1 MPLVLSLG
9 RMYCKSGTEPCRK
22 VGLSFIYGGNSVKII
37 EPATSEEF
45 KKYYNLR
52 YEVLRKPWLQPKGSE
67 RDEEE
72 ETSLHRM
79 IIDEPNG
86 KAVAVGRL
94 QFNSIEEAQIRYM
107 AVSDDYQGMGYG
119 SKIVKVLDNIAR
131 EKGSRKIILQSRE
144 NAVKFYE
151 KNGYKIIEKSHL
163 LFDEIQHWLMEKELS

>member
-1 MPLVLSLG
+1 M
-9 RMYCKSGTEPCRK
+9 E
-22 VGLSFIYGGNSVKII
+22 II
-37 EPATSEEF
+37 EPNTSDEF
-45 KKYYNLR
+45 KIYYNLR
-52 YEVLRKPWLQPKGSE
+52 YEVLRKPWFQPKGSE
-67 RDEEE
+67 RDDGD

-94 QFNSIEEAQIRYM
+94 QFNTIEEAQIRYM

-131 EKGSRKIILQSRE
+131 EKGSRKIILQSRG

-151 KNGYKIIEKSHL
+151 KNGYKIIEKSYL

>member
-1 MPLVLSLG
+1 M
-9 RMYCKSGTEPCRK
+9 E
-22 VGLSFIYGGNSVKII
+22 II
-37 EPATSEEF
+37 EPNTSDEF
-45 KKYYNLR
+45 KIYYNLR

-119 SKIVKVLDNIAR
+119 SKMVNVLDDIAR
-131 EKGSRKIILQSRE
+131 EKGSRKIILQSRG

-151 KNGYKIIEKSHL
+151 KNGYKIIEKSYL

>member
-1 MPLVLSLG
+1 V
-9 RMYCKSGTEPCRK
+9 E
-22 VGLSFIYGGNSVKII
+22 II
-37 EPATSEEF
+37 EPNTSDEF
-45 KKYYNLR
+45 KIYYNLR
-52 YEVLRKPWLQPKGSE
+52 YEVLRKPWFQPKGSE
-67 RDEEE
+67 RDDDD

-94 QFNSIEEAQIRYM
+94 QFNTIEEAQIRYM

-119 SKIVKVLDNIAR
+119 SKMVKALDNIAR
-131 EKGSRKIILQSRE
+131 EKGSQKIILQSRG

-151 KNGYKIIEKSHL
+151 KNGYKIIEKSYL

>member
-1 MPLVLSLG
+1 MG
-9 RMYCKSGTEPCRK
+9 RMYCQSGTEPCK
-22 VGLSFIYGGNSVKII
+22 KGGLSFIYGGNSVKII
-37 EPATSEEF
+37 EPGTSEEF

-94 QFNSIEEAQIRYM
+94 QFNTIEEAQIRYM
-107 AVSDDYQGMGYG
+107 AVSNYYQGMGYG
-119 SKIVKVLDNIAR
+119 SKIVKALDNIAR

-151 KNGYKIIEKSHL
+151 KNGYKIIEKSYL

>member
-1 MPLVLSLG
+1 M
-9 RMYCKSGTEPCRK
+9 
-22 VGLSFIYGGNSVKII
+22 KII
-37 EPATSEEF
+37 EPSTSEEF

-119 SKIVKVLDNIAR
+119 SKIVKALDNIAQ

-151 KNGYKIIEKSHL
+151 KNGYKIIEKSYL

>member
-1 MPLVLSLG
+1 
-9 RMYCKSGTEPCRK
+9 
-22 VGLSFIYGGNSVKII
+22 VKII
-37 EPATSEEF
+37 EPSTSEEF

-52 YEVLRKPWLQPKGSE
+52 YEVLRKPWFQPKGSE

-94 QFNSIEEAQIRYM
+94 QFNNIEEAQIRYM

-119 SKIVKVLDNIAR
+119 SKMVNVLDDIAR
-131 EKGSRKIILQSRE
+131 EKGSRKIILQSRG

-151 KNGYKIIEKSHL
+151 KNGYKIIEKSYL

>member
-1 MPLVLSLG
+1 M
-9 RMYCKSGTEPCRK
+9 
-22 VGLSFIYGGNSVKII
+22 KII
-37 EPATSEEF
+37 EPSTSEEF

-67 RDEEE
+67 RDDGD

-79 IIDEPNG
+79 IIDNPNG

-94 QFNSIEEAQIRYM
+94 QFNTIEEAQIRYM

-119 SKIVKVLDNIAR
+119 SKIVKTLNNIAR

-151 KNGYKIIEKSHL
+151 KNGYKIIEKSYL

>member
-1 MPLVLSLG
+1 M
-9 RMYCKSGTEPCRK
+9 E
-22 VGLSFIYGGNSVKII
+22 II
-37 EPATSEEF
+37 EPNTSDEF
-45 KKYYNLR
+45 KIYYNLR
-52 YEVLRKPWLQPKGSE
+52 YEVLRKPWFQPKGSE

-94 QFNSIEEAQIRYM
+94 QFNTIEEAQIRYM

-119 SKIVKVLDNIAR
+119 SEIVKVLGNIAR
-131 EKGSRKIILQSRE
+131 DKGSQKIILQSRG

-151 KNGYKIIEKSHL
+151 KNGYKIIEKSYL

>member
-1 MPLVLSLG
+1 M
-9 RMYCKSGTEPCRK
+9 E
-22 VGLSFIYGGNSVKII
+22 II
-37 EPATSEEF
+37 EPNTSTEF
-45 KKYYNLR
+45 KIYYNLR
-52 YEVLRKPWLQPKGSE
+52 YEVLRKPWFQPKGSE

-94 QFNSIEEAQIRYM
+94 QFNTIEEAQIRYM

-151 KNGYKIIEKSHL
+151 KNGYKIIEKSYL

>member
-1 MPLVLSLG
+1 MG
-9 RMYCKSGTEPCRK
+9 RMYCQSGTEPCK
-22 VGLSFIYGGNSVKII
+22 KGGLSFIYEGNSVKII
-37 EPATSEEF
+37 EPSTSKEF

-67 RDEEE
+67 RDEEG

-94 QFNSIEEAQIRYM
+94 QFNTIEEAQIRYM
-107 AVSDDYQGMGYG
+107 AVSDDYQGKGYG
-119 SKIVKVLDNIAR
+119 RKMVKALDNIAR
-131 EKGSRKIILQSRE
+131 EKGSRKIILQSRG

-151 KNGYKIIEKSHL
+151 KNGYKIIEKSYL
-163 LFDEIQHWLMEKELS
+163 LFDEIQHWLMKKELTTD

>member
-1 MPLVLSLG
+1 M
-9 RMYCKSGTEPCRK
+9 E
-22 VGLSFIYGGNSVKII
+22 II
-37 EPATSEEF
+37 EPNTSDEF
-45 KKYYNLR
+45 NLYYSLR
-52 YEVLRKPWLQPKGSE
+52 YEVLRKPWFQPEGSE
-67 RDEEE
+67 RDVSD
-72 ETSLHRM
+72 ETSIHRM
-79 IIDEPNG
+79 IIDELNG

-119 SKIVKVLDNIAR
+119 SKIVKALDNIAQ

-151 KNGYKIIEKSHL
+151 KNGYKIIEKSYL

>member
-1 MPLVLSLG
+1 M
-9 RMYCKSGTEPCRK
+9 
-22 VGLSFIYGGNSVKII
+22 VKII
-37 EPATSEEF
+37 EPKSSAEF
-45 KKYYNLR
+45 IIYYNLR

-119 SKIVKVLDNIAR
+119 SEIVKVLGNIAR
-131 EKGSRKIILQSRE
+131 EKGSQKIILQSRE

-151 KNGYKIIEKSHL
+151 KNGYKIIEKSYL

>member
-1 MPLVLSLG
+1 M
-9 RMYCKSGTEPCRK
+9 E
-22 VGLSFIYGGNSVKII
+22 II
-37 EPATSEEF
+37 EPNTSDEF
-45 KKYYNLR
+45 KIYYHLR

-67 RDEEE
+67 RDEQE

-94 QFNSIEEAQIRYM
+94 QFNTIEEAQIRYM

-119 SKIVKVLDNIAR
+119 SKMVNVLDDIAR
-131 EKGSRKIILQSRE
+131 EKGSRKIILQSRG

-151 KNGYKIIEKSHL
+151 KNGYKIIEKSYL

>member
-1 MPLVLSLG
+1 M
-9 RMYCKSGTEPCRK
+9 E
-22 VGLSFIYGGNSVKII
+22 II
-37 EPATSEEF
+37 EPNTSTEF
-45 KKYYNLR
+45 KIYYNLR

-79 IIDEPNG
+79 IIDESNG

-94 QFNSIEEAQIRYM
+94 QFNTIEEAQIRYM

-119 SKIVKVLDNIAR
+119 SKMVNVLDDIAR
-131 EKGSRKIILQSRE
+131 EKGSRKIILQSRG

-151 KNGYKIIEKSHL
+151 KNGYEIIEKSYL
-163 LFDEIQHWLMEKELS
+163 LFDEIQHWLMGKELS